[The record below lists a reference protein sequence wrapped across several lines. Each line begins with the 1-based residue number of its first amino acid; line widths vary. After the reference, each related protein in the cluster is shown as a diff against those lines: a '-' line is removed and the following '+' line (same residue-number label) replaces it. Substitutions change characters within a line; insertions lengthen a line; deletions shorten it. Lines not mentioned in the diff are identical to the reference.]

1 MGNFQILWIAR
12 LFPTFGTNFLSLPC
26 LKDIFLKFP
35 YKLTPLKML
44 KKKKKSEKK
53 LKKKQIQFSKYWG
66 RVEWVCEAG
75 DAMETSSISLGLS
88 TFLMDPL
95 TVISL

>member
-26 LKDIFLKFP
+26 LKDIFFKFP

-44 KKKKKSEKK
+44 KKKKKIRKKTQEKTNLIFK
-53 LKKKQIQFSKYWG
+53 I
-66 RVEWVCEAG
+66 
-75 DAMETSSISLGLS
+75 LGEGG
-88 TFLMDPL
+88 
-95 TVISL
+95 VGV